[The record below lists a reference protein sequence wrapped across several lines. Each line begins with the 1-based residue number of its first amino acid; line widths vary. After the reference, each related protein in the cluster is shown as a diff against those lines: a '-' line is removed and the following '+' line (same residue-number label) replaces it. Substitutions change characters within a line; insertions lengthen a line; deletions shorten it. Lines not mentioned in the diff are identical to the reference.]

1 MAIESR
7 EELMSKYAGK
17 GLPSFRIKQIN
28 TALFDRAITSWA
40 DITTLPKDLRV
51 LLEIQ
56 VPFASFICV
65 ALLQSNDKTTKKAL
79 LQASDGAEIE
89 TVLMKNSRGHWS
101 ICVSCQVGCAM
112 NCSFCAT
119 GKMGLTRNLIADEII
134 DQYRF
139 WNANIGKDEII
150 TNIVFMGMGEPMANY
165 VEVKKSLQ
173 ALLKYTEIGITK
185 IVVSTVG
192 VLPRLNILLDDMD
205 WPPVRLAVS
214 LHSVDQ
220 EGRLSFMPTTTP
232 TFLADLKT
240 WAKAYLEKFGNR
252 NHHLTFEY
260 LLMKGVNDSLTD
272 AKKLAKYV
280 KSIGRVKVNVMA
292 YNNTG
297 VFDAPSADRV
307 DEFCEILRSSDVDV
321 TRRRSM
327 GSDIYAAC
335 GQLAAV

>member
-1 MAIESR
+1 
-7 EELMSKYAGK
+7 
-17 GLPSFRIKQIN
+17 
-28 TALFDRAITSWA
+28 
-40 DITTLPKDLRV
+40 
-51 LLEIQ
+51 
-56 VPFASFICV
+56 
-65 ALLQSNDKTTKKAL
+65 
-79 LQASDGAEIE
+79 
-89 TVLMKNSRGHWS
+89 
-101 ICVSCQVGCAM
+101 
-112 NCSFCAT
+112 
-119 GKMGLTRNLIADEII
+119 MGLTRNLIADEII

-335 GQLAAV
+335 GQLANTKK